1 MLASEATL
9 RAQEVNVTKALKV
22 KAAYLYNFGKFV
34 EWPED
39 AFAGDDAPFVIG
51 IIQDDPIGDILDAS
65 VHAKKLMGRS
75 IEIRRLRLSDPDYR
89 SKLRQCHVLYIGIAA
104 REQIERL
111 CATLAE
117 QPVLTVSSVPGFA
130 SSGGMIALVLKEGR
144 IVFEIN
150 RDALEQ
156 AGLKASPK
164 LLKLARI
171 VKTDKHQ

>member
-1 MLASEATL
+1 MLASEAST
-9 RAQEVNVTKALKV
+9 RAQEVNMTKALKV
-22 KAAYLYNFGKFV
+22 KAAYLYNFGKYV
-34 EWPED
+34 KWPET
-39 AFAGDDAPFVIG
+39 AFTGEAAPFIIG
-51 IIQDDPIGDILDAS
+51 VMQDDPIGEILDAS
-65 VHAKKLMGRS
+65 VRAKKLMGRS
-75 IEIRRLRLSDPDYR
+75 IEIRRLRLSDPDCP
-89 SKLRQCHVLYIGIAA
+89 SKFRQCHVVYLGSAA
-104 REQIERL
+104 RDRIDGI

-130 SSGGMIALVLKEGR
+130 SSGGMIAFVLKEGR

-150 RDALEQ
+150 REALEQ